1 MQSDSKKP
9 ENENVGWYALKVFYN
24 RIEQVREEI
33 QGLAKEI
40 YAPRNVISSLMF
52 VRITPAK
59 LEYMRKDHYKHLK
72 VYSQPGER
80 TPYVIPDREME
91 VFKFVTS
98 MEDKNLT
105 LIDPATV
112 NYKEGEHVRVTGG
125 ILCSNQRAATMMP
138 SVPSFCTPGS
148 PARNLSVTSLPSPTR
163 RNLSPGISSI
173 SSRSGLSPLSFM

>member
-9 ENENVGWYALKVFYN
+9 ESEVVGWYALKVFYN
-24 RIEQVREEI
+24 RTERVREEI
-33 QGLAKEI
+33 SGLAKEI

-52 VRITPAK
+52 VRTTPAK
-59 LEYMRKDHYKHLK
+59 LEYIRKDHYKHLK

-105 LIDPATV
+105 VIDPEAV
-112 NYKEGEHVRVTGG
+112 NYKAGEHVHVTGG
-125 ILCSNQRAATMMP
+125 IFKGAEGYIKRIQGNKRLVVSIEGVVAVAT
-138 SVPSFCTPGS
+138 SYI
-148 PARNLSVTSLPSPTR
+148 PAVYLEKLEKDA
-163 RNLSPGISSI
+163 
-173 SSRSGLSPLSFM
+173 